1 MQQVF
6 QYPLTYPE
14 WWLDNY
20 YFFSWLLGMLLLA
33 VGWSFFFKY
42 GKFSYGI
49 DLGCLW
55 KSTLLLLLTT
65 LALGTPN
72 YYNTRFIAEHGQEGD
87 VITIDTENLSYNYR
101 KGTDKTFS
109 IKDIVRIYREPVT
122 FNPPPRFF
130 VVAQTGQTRDSI
142 FVTKNLPNYEKMLS
156 KLSELANVPFER

>member
-20 YFFSWLLGMLLLA
+20 YFFTWLLGMLLLA
-33 VGWSFFFKY
+33 VGWGFFFKY

-65 LALGTPN
+65 FALGTPN

-87 VITIDTENLSYNYR
+87 VITIDAENLSYNYR
-101 KGTDKTFS
+101 KGKDKVFR
-109 IKDIVRIYREPVT
+109 IRDIVRIYQEPVT
-122 FNPPPRFF
+122 FNPPPKFF
-130 VVAQTGQTRDSI
+130 VVAQTGKTRDSI
-142 FVTKNLPNYEKMLS
+142 FVTKNLPNYERMLS
-156 KLSELANVPFER
+156 KLSGLADVPFKR